1 MADTGKKPKY
11 PCIKC
16 RKNVPKTVKSVQ
28 CKTCLLWIH
37 VECQNTVWIPA
48 NIYSI
53 MADQASAGLGFFWH
67 CESCLASSV
76 RLEAA
81 INQCE
86 LRVKE
91 VEQRTERTEG
101 LVKDLDRR
109 MDKVESSNV
118 RTENKMMEIKE
129 ALKKEIYT
137 EFRDRKQR
145 QKNLVLHRVGEAGH
159 NVKNL
164 RTGETGTSG
173 AATTSLKPWGLESP
187 AQQCSSAG
195 ELEKG
200 ERHLGEGSWI
210 QGQQRQGNRVD

>member
-37 VECQNTVWIPA
+37 NECQNTVWIPA

-91 VEQRTERTEG
+91 GEQRTERTEG

-118 RTENKMMEIKE
+118 RTEDKMMEIKE

-145 QKNLVLHRVGEAGH
+145 QKNLVLHRVGEAGQ
-159 NVKNL
+159 NVKKPEDRRDWDL
-164 RTGETGTSG
+164 RSCNNIFEAMGTRVTSSAVQFCRRVGERGET
-173 AATTSLKPWGLESP
+173 PRRW
-187 AQQCSSAG
+187 
-195 ELEKG
+195 
-200 ERHLGEGSWI
+200 
-210 QGQQRQGNRVD
+210 